1 MSQFDPATIATMRTV
16 LQEAAKELGAT
27 PATQAKMAE
36 TLTRRAAQSPMSR
49 EELKEVALEA
59 GRTPAP

>member
-1 MSQFDPATIATMRTV
+1 MSKFDQATIATMRAV
-16 LQEAAKELGAT
+16 LQEAAEELDAT
-27 PATQAKMAE
+27 TATQAKMAE
-36 TLTRRAAQSPMSR
+36 SLTRRAAERSTSR

>member
-1 MSQFDPATIATMRTV
+1 MTKFDQDTVVLMRAV
-16 LQEAAKELGAT
+16 LRETASELNAT

-36 TLTRRAAQSPMSR
+36 TLTRRAAETRATR
-49 EELKEVALEA
+49 EELRKAALEA